1 MWRLAHQL
9 FKLDGTHVLQGG
21 MSPGPIVKGFNVVEG
36 CTPGLCSRLKCFRVN
51 AFTLEAV
58 KEPLCGSIIVTI
70 GSAAHAHLHVI
81 VLDKC
86 DRAF

>member
-1 MWRLAHQL
+1 MWRLPHRL
-9 FKLDGTHVLQGG
+9 FIHDGTHVLQGG
-21 MSPGPIVKGFNVVEG
+21 MSTGPIVKGFNVVEG

-51 AFTLEAV
+51 AFTLKAV
-58 KEPLCGSIIVTI
+58 KKTLCDSIIVTI

-86 DRAF
+86 DIAF